1 MKILRCIPCGPF
13 SILLAVV
20 IGCQQQSHQQAI
32 HVSPQGRDNWSGR
45 FAQPNAEQTDG
56 PLQSPAAAQNAV
68 KQYKRDPGLSPG
80 EIVVQLR
87 AGVYP
92 ISTTLIFNAEDAGTD
107 ATKIIWRAAPG
118 ETVVLSGGRE
128 IHEFEPVTDAAILQ
142 RLPAPARAHVLQANL
157 PAQGVHDFGAMS
169 EKEGPGL
176 EVFFNDTRL
185 PLARYPNEG
194 YLKITSVPQTGAKL
208 VNEGSWQWQR
218 FGIPVGRH
226 LGIIRYADDRP
237 QRWQSAPDIWLHGY
251 FCWDWR
257 DGFQQVQNIDAQKQE
272 ITLAPPYH
280 NYGFHQEQRFYFLN
294 VLEELDQPGEWYL
307 DRESG
312 ILYLWP
318 PAPRDN
324 AAIKVSVLKGP
335 LLRLNNASHLRFENI
350 TFELSRTNGIEI
362 KGGSHNLLAGCT
374 VRNVGMTAI
383 LIEGGD
389 HQGVQS
395 CDIYH
400 TGGGGVI
407 LNSGDRKTLISG
419 NSFVDNTHFHHLGQV
434 RKTTCPAID
443 TRGVGTRISHNLLH
457 DSPDAGV
464 MYWGNEM
471 LLEYNE
477 VHDIAKES
485 DDVGAFYFGRDY
497 TMRGNVIRYNY
508 FHHLQKPM
516 HVGVMS
522 VYLDDFASDA
532 TIFGNI
538 FYKAG
543 RAVFM
548 GGGRDH
554 LIENNIFVEC
564 SPSIFLDARGL
575 VRNTEFFDG
584 RITTLVDRMKEMNY
598 TEPPYSEK
606 YPELLTLYDDDPARP
621 KYNRIRRNISVG
633 GRWLDLYSGLDL
645 SLLAIENNLIADSIV
660 FRASAETGVETEN
673 FTEFQR
679 QNIATVEKFQ
689 QRGNKI
695 FAGDLG
701 FVDLKNGDF
710 RLREDSPAFQLGFE
724 KIPFDKIGL
733 YRDAYRKSLPLQS
746 DRRFQNAGELR

>member
-1 MKILRCIPCGPF
+1 MKTCRCITLALI
-13 SILLAVV
+13 SIFLTAL
-20 IGCQQQSHQQAI
+20 ISCQQQPRSHVI
-32 HVSPQGRDNWSGR
+32 HVSPQGRDDWSGR
-45 FAQPNAEQTDG
+45 LAQPNAEQTDG
-56 PLQSPAAAQNAV
+56 PLQSLTAAQNAV
-68 KQYKRDPGLSPG
+68 KQLKRDPGLSRRG
-80 EIVVQLR
+80 IIVQLH
-87 AGVYP
+87 AGIYP
-92 ISTTLIFNAEDAGTD
+92 IAKTLSFGAEDSGAD
-107 ATKIIWRAAPG
+107 SAAIIWQAAPG
-118 ETVVLSGGRE
+118 DLVILSGGQE
-128 IHEFEPVTDAAILQ
+128 IHGFEPVAEAALLQ
-142 RLPAPARAHVLQANL
+142 RLSVPARAHVVQANL
-157 PAQGVHDFGAMS
+157 RAQGIEDFGAIS
-169 EKEGPGL
+169 EKDGPGL

-185 PLARYPNEG
+185 QLARYPNEG
-194 YLKITSVPQTGAKL
+194 YLKIASVPQTGAKL
-208 VNEGSWQWQR
+208 INEGSWQWQR

-226 LGIIRYADDRP
+226 FGRIRYADDHPRN
-237 QRWQSAPDIWLHGY
+237 WQPSPDIWLHGY

-257 DGFQQVQNIDAQKQE
+257 DGFQQIQSIDAQKRE

-307 DRESG
+307 ERESG
-312 ILYLWP
+312 VLYLWP
-318 PAPRDN
+318 PASLEN
-324 AAIKVSVLKGP
+324 SSVKVSMLQGP
-335 LLRLNNASHLRFENI
+335 LLALENTSNLRFENI
-350 TFELSRTNGIEI
+350 IFELSRTHGIAI
-362 KGGSHNLLAGCT
+362 KGGSHNLIAGCT

-383 LIEGGD
+383 VIDGGNN
-389 HQGVQS
+389 QGVQS
-395 CDIYH
+395 CDIYNI
-400 TGGGGVI
+400 GGGGII
-407 LNSGDRKTLISG
+407 LNSGERKTLTSG
-419 NSFVDNTHFHHLGQV
+419 NSFVDNTHFHHFGQV

-477 VHDIAKES
+477 VHNLAKES

-522 VYLDDFASDA
+522 VYLDDFASGA

-584 RITTLVDRMKEMNY
+584 RITTLIDRMQDMNY
-598 TEPPYSEK
+598 TQPPYSEK
-606 YPELLTLYDDDPARP
+606 YPELLTLYNDDPARP
-621 KYNRIRRNISVG
+621 KYNRILRNISVG
-633 GRWLDLYSGLDL
+633 GRWLDLYSGLEL
-645 SLLAIENNLIADSIV
+645 SLLEIENNLIADSVI
-660 FRASAETGVETEN
+660 FRTSAETGVETKN
-673 FTEFQR
+673 FDEFPR
-679 QNIATVEKFQ
+679 THAEVAEKFT

-695 FAGDLG
+695 IAGDPG
-701 FVDLKNGDF
+701 FVDLKNGDL
-710 RLREDSPAFQLGFE
+710 RLRDGSPAYPLGFE
-724 KIPFDKIGL
+724 RIPMERIGL
-733 YRDAYRKSLPLQS
+733 YLDAYRKSLPTAS
-746 DRRFQNAGELR
+746 AVAE

>member
-1 MKILRCIPCGPF
+1 MENRHCISLVLI
-13 SILLAVV
+13 SILLTALP
-20 IGCQQQSHQQAI
+20 GCQQQPQSHVI
-32 HVSPQGRDNWSGR
+32 HVSPHGRDNWSGR
-45 FAQPNAEQTDG
+45 LAQPNAEQTDG
-56 PLQSPAAAQNAV
+56 PLQSLIAAQNAV
-68 KQYKRDPGLSPG
+68 KQLKREPDRSPRN
-80 EIVVQLR
+80 IVVQLHT
-87 AGVYP
+87 GVYS
-92 ISTTLIFNAEDAGTD
+92 ISKTLSFDAEDSGTD
-107 ATKIIWRAAPG
+107 SIAVIWQAAPG
-118 ETVVLSGGRE
+118 EMVVLSGGQE
-128 IHEFEPVTDAAILQ
+128 IVNFEPVKDATILR
-142 RLPAPARAHVLQANL
+142 RLSAPARTHVVQASL
-157 PAQGVHDFGAMS
+157 PAQGVQDFGAIS

-176 EVFFNDTRL
+176 EVFFNDARL
-185 PLARYPNEG
+185 QLARYPNEG
-194 YLKITSVPQTGAKL
+194 YLKITSVPQTGVKL
-208 VNEGSWQWQR
+208 INEGSWQWQR

-226 LGIIRYADDRP
+226 FGRIRYADNHPR
-237 QRWQSAPDIWLHGY
+237 QWQPAPDIWLHGY

-257 DGFQQVQNIDAQKQE
+257 DGFQQVQSIDAQKQE

-294 VLEELDQPGEWYL
+294 VMEELDQPGEWYL

-312 ILYLWP
+312 VLYLWP
-318 PAPRDN
+318 PAPLEN
-324 AAIKVSVLKGP
+324 SSVKVSRLQGP
-335 LLRLNNASHLRFENI
+335 LLAFENTSNLRFENI
-350 TFELSRTNGIEI
+350 LFELGRANGIEI
-362 KGGSHNLLAGCT
+362 RGGRHNLIAGCT

-383 LIEGGD
+383 VIDGGD
-389 HQGVQS
+389 YQGVQS
-395 CDIYH
+395 CDIYSI
-400 TGGGGVI
+400 GGGGVI
-407 LNSGDRKTLISG
+407 LNSGDRKTLTSG
-419 NSFVDNTHFHHLGQV
+419 NSFVDNTHFHHFGQV

-477 VHDIAKES
+477 VHHIAKES

-522 VYLDDFASDA
+522 VYLDDFASGA

-554 LIENNIFVEC
+554 LIENNILVEC

-598 TEPPYSEK
+598 TQPPYSEK
-606 YPELLTLYDDDPARP
+606 YPELLTLYNDDPARP
-621 KYNRIRRNISVG
+621 KYNRILRNISVG

-645 SLLAIENNLIADSIV
+645 SLLEITNNLIADPVI
-660 FRASAETGVETEN
+660 FRTSAETGVETEN
-673 FTEFQR
+673 FTEFR
-679 QNIATVEKFQ
+679 RENAATAEKFEQ
-689 QRGNKI
+689 LGNKI
-695 FAGDLG
+695 IAGDPG
-701 FVDLKNGDF
+701 FVDMANADF
-710 RLREDSPAFQLGFE
+710 RLRDDSPAFQLGFE
-724 KIPFDKIGL
+724 KIPVDKIGL
-733 YRDAYRKSLPLQS
+733 YIDAYRTALPDKSGT
-746 DRRFQNAGELR
+746 N

>member
-1 MKILRCIPCGPF
+1 MKICRCTALTLFALVLFPI
-13 SILLAVV
+13 V
-20 IGCQQQSHQQAI
+20 GCQQQPRSHVI
-32 HVSPQGRDNWSGR
+32 HISPQGRDEWSGQLS
-45 FAQPNAEQTDG
+45 QPNVAQTDG
-56 PLQSPAAAQNAV
+56 PLHSLAAAQNAV
-68 KQYKRDPGLSPG
+68 RQLKHEHKLAPGG
-80 EIVVQLR
+80 CTVQLHG
-87 AGVYP
+87 GVYS
-92 ISTTLIFNAEDAGTD
+92 ISETLNFTEEDFGTD
-107 ATKIIWRAAPG
+107 SAAVIWQAAPG
-118 ETVVLSGGRE
+118 KVAVLSGGQE
-128 IHEFEPVTDAAILQ
+128 IHGFEPVAEAAVLQ
-142 RLPAPARAHVLQANL
+142 RLSSPARAHVLQTNL
-157 PAQGVHDFGAMS
+157 RTQGINDFGAIS
-169 EKEGPGL
+169 EKDGPGL
-176 EVFFNDTRL
+176 EVFFNDARL
-185 PLARYPNEG
+185 QLARYPNEG
-194 YLKITSVPQTGAKL
+194 YLKITSVPQTGAKII
-208 VNEGSWQWQR
+208 NEGSWQWQR

-226 LGIIRYADDRP
+226 FGKIRYADDHP
-237 QRWQSAPDIWLHGY
+237 HRWQPAPDIWLHGY

-257 DGFQQVQNIDAQKQE
+257 DGFQQVQSIDAQKQE

-312 ILYLWP
+312 VLYLWP
-318 PAPRDN
+318 PAPLEN
-324 AAIKVSVLKGP
+324 ASVKVSVLKGP
-335 LLRLNNASHLRFENI
+335 LLALNNASHLRFENI
-350 TFELSRTNGIEI
+350 IFELSRTNGIEI
-362 KGGSHNLLAGCT
+362 KNGSHNLIAGCT

-383 LIEGGD
+383 VIDGGND
-389 HQGVQS
+389 QGVQS
-395 CDIYH
+395 CDIYNI
-400 TGGGGVI
+400 GGGGIV
-407 LNSGDRKTLISG
+407 LNSGDRKTLTSG
-419 NSFVDNTHFHHLGQV
+419 NSFVDNTHFHHFGQV

-443 TRGVGTRISHNLLH
+443 TRGVGTRITHNLLH

-516 HVGVMS
+516 YVGVMA
-522 VYLDDFASDA
+522 VYRDDFASGA

-548 GGGRDH
+548 GGGRGH
-554 LIENNIFVEC
+554 TIENNIFVEC

-598 TEPPYSEK
+598 TQPPYSEK
-606 YPELLTLYDDDPARP
+606 YPELLTLYNDDPARP

-645 SLLAIENNLIADSIV
+645 SLLEIKNNLIADPVI
-660 FRASAETGVETEN
+660 FRTSAETGVETEN
-673 FTEFQR
+673 FTEFR
-679 QNIATVEKFQ
+679 RENAAAAEKFTQ
-689 QRGNKI
+689 LGNKI
-695 FAGDLG
+695 IAGDPG
-701 FVDLKNGDF
+701 FVDMANADF
-710 RLREDSPAFQLGFE
+710 RLRDDSPAFQLGFR
-724 KIPFDKIGL
+724 KIPIEKIGL
-733 YRDAYRKSLPLQS
+733 YIDTYRTALPDKSGT
-746 DRRFQNAGELR
+746 N